1 LTKDKEEKIFVLVL
15 MGEEKILK
23 NDTVFFQRIVETGN
37 VISLEAVEKER
48 VDGSVVN
55 FFTFTFS

>member
-23 NDTVFFQRIVETGN
+23 NDTVFF
-37 VISLEAVEKER
+37 KE
-48 VDGSVVN
+48 
-55 FFTFTFS
+55 